1 VKIDRRR
8 LFVAFA
14 GAASA
19 SAATPAVARDW
30 QETDAMPRAE
40 IDATSLGL
48 RPNATEDQSQ
58 AFQRAIERAAA
69 ARSVLRLPPGV
80 YRAGSLQL
88 PPYTAIAGV
97 TGATRIIMAGGPSM
111 MSSAG
116 GDHISISS
124 LVLDG
129 GNIALPEGRGL
140 VHLEQGRAIGIADC
154 EIVNAGCN
162 GITLEAIAG
171 EVTGNTVSA
180 ADNAIFSNDAGGLK
194 IFGNTVRGAGN
205 GGILVWRGK
214 PGDDGT
220 LVLDNRIE
228 DIANKSGGTG
238 QYGNAINVFRA
249 DNVIVRGNRI
259 RNAAY
264 SAVRGNMASNLQIS
278 GNTCSGLGEA
288 AIIIEFGF
296 QGAVIANNIIDGAAV
311 GIAITNFSDGGR
323 LAVVQGNLIRN
334 LVRGRPAGEDQINT
348 DAFGISVEA
357 DTAVSGNVL
366 DNIEGTGIRAGYGP
380 YLRDVTIT
388 ANVVRS
394 TDRGI
399 AVSVVQG
406 GGTAVIA
413 DNLIS
418 DARLGAIIG
427 MEWEKTVTGDLSKD
441 GAERYAQLS
450 IGGNRVR

>member
-1 VKIDRRR
+1 MKIDRRR
-8 LFVAFA
+8 LFAAFA

-19 SAATPAVARDW
+19 SAATPAIARYW

-40 IDATSLGL
+40 IDATALGL
-48 RPNATEDQSQ
+48 RPNAVEDQSQ
-58 AFQRAIERAAA
+58 VFQRAIERAAA

-80 YRAGSLQL
+80 YRTGSLQL
-88 PPYTAIAGV
+88 PPYAAIAGV
-97 TGATRIIMAGGPSM
+97 PGATRIIMTGGPSM
-111 MSSAG
+111 MSSTG
-116 GDHISISS
+116 GDQVSISG

-129 GNIALPEGRGL
+129 GDLALPEGHGL
-140 VHLEQGRAIGIADC
+140 VHLARGRAIRIADC
-154 EIVNAGCN
+154 EIVHAGRN

-171 EVTGNTVSA
+171 EVTGNTVNA

-194 IFGNTVRGAGN
+194 ISGNTVRGAGN

-228 DIANKSGGTG
+228 DVANKSGGTG

-259 RNAAY
+259 RNSAY
-264 SAVRGNMASNLQIS
+264 SAVRGNMASNLQIA
-278 GNTCSGLGEA
+278 GNTCSGIGEA
-288 AIIIEFGF
+288 AIIVEFDF

-311 GIAITNFSDGGR
+311 GIAVTNFSDGGR

-348 DAFGISVEA
+348 EAFGISVEA
-357 DTAVSGNVL
+357 DTVVSGNVL
-366 DNIEGTGIRAGYGP
+366 DNIDGTGIRAGYGP

-399 AVSVVQG
+399 AVSVVSG
-406 GGTAVIA
+406 AGTAVIA

-418 DARLGAIIG
+418 DARFGAIVG
-427 MEWEKTVTGDLSKD
+427 MEWDKAVTGDLSKD